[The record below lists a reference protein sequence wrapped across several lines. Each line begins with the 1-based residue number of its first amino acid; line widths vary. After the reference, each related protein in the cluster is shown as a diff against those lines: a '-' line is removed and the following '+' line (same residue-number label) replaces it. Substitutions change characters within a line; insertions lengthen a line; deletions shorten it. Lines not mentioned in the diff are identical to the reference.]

1 MGRNERAVALLLEA
15 RGDVAPGKE
24 GAAHRGRDAEQEQD
38 HPSVAAVVAQE
49 REVSVVDQRLAAQ
62 LRLGHGLE
70 HRPELVRKGIVE
82 VDPRDRLHHPP
93 VALAEADPVDVLHA
107 ADVRAAVAGDRDL
120 AVVLDPAG
128 HAGRPEQFL
137 AQLAVDELVDVA
149 EVLLQ
154 FPGARE
160 RRGHQLDQGF
170 RIVSRDVRVGER
182 RTQRRGMRRLRDLPV
197 GRDPERLPL
206 DPLQAARKNAT
217 LAGVHEAG
225 KASFEGAVEAVSGH
239 GPAILLAPPN

>member
-1 MGRNERAVALLLEA
+1 MSRPAKNERQIA
-15 RGDVAPGKE
+15 
-24 GAAHRGRDAEQEQD
+24 GRDAEQEQD
-38 HPSVAAVVAQE
+38 QPAVAPVVPQE
-49 REVSVVDQRLAAQ
+49 REVRVVDQRLAAQ
-62 LRLGHGLE
+62 LRLGHRLE
-70 HRPELVRKGIVE
+70 HRPEPVRERVVE
-82 VDPRDRLHHPP
+82 VDARDRLHHPP

-120 AVVLDPAG
+120 GVVLDPAG

-160 RRGHQLDQGF
+160 RRRHELDQGF
-170 RIVSRDVRVGER
+170 RVVGRDVRVGQRRAER
-182 RTQRRGMRRLRDLPV
+182 RRMRRLRDLPV

-206 DPLQAARKNAT
+206 DPLQAARKHAA

-225 KASFEGAVEAVSGH
+225 QAAFEGAVEAVSGH